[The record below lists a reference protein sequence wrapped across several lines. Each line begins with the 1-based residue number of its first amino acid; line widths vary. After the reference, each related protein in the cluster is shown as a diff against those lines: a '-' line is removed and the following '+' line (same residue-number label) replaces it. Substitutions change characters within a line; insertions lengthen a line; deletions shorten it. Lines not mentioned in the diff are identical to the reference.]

1 MMRTNSNEMLIRA
14 LFASARTLEPTD
26 AEVARAV
33 ARAAE
38 TRRGRISLPA
48 TSGWRRLA
56 LPALVALALAGSGYA
71 TVPPLRAAIEDSAST
86 FADYVAGDDSSAPG
100 RPLRP
105 GESAAH
111 GFQPGS
117 EPRVIAEADGYK
129 LQFISLANGT
139 IEFDLGETGVGLAFA
154 IDELSGHAV
163 YVLGPGAM
171 QNADEHGHVPL
182 FGVTAPQIDAVELTY
197 SSGPPLRVGGIDGG
211 FVLLADPTR
220 DPQEVVAYVAGE
232 EVERASLH
240 NDGDGIDIDWGSY
253 GPPSPRVPIECQP
266 GLAGNT
272 PPAHCPSDQ

>member
-171 QNADEHGHVPL
+171 QNADEHGHVLVGNAATRRRDRRRLRPARRPDPRSA
-182 FGVTAPQIDAVELTY
+182 G
-197 SSGPPLRVGGIDGG
+197 SSRLRCRRGGRAR
-211 FVLLADPTR
+211 LAAQRWRWD
-220 DPQEVVAYVAGE
+220 
-232 EVERASLH
+232 
-240 NDGDGIDIDWGSY
+240 
-253 GPPSPRVPIECQP
+253 
-266 GLAGNT
+266 
-272 PPAHCPSDQ
+272 